1 MEGKLIAKIQMKRII
16 TILTVLTLFTV
27 SCTKTELNL
36 PKAQDRTII
45 VSATIPADE
54 TASRVSYTTTDGS
67 LGITLKWNDTDKLM
81 LCFVHNGNYYHKEAS
96 IVSGSISQEG
106 KKADFKIEVPK
117 EIPAGTPFTLHAI
130 YQQTDGNKDNGG
142 CFEENTERYVFE
154 GREEWCLTL
163 DKKNNAPNQHLGTI
177 RPALIST
184 RKEVTTATLNNLSFQ
199 HMGWVMALHL
209 QNTTGKDQPLPE
221 SLSFQSDA
229 NASIWNGYH
238 FDHSVSVNLN
248 DGKIES
254 KIPQKNSIV
263 FDISNSPLWGK
274 TLKNGNTIILYRW
287 LLSTHQTDNMT
298 AYLLS
303 DNGKKRI
310 DAPAILP
317 HKTVKP
323 GMVYHVHLKWS
334 DNKLELGK

>member
-96 IVSGSISQEG
+96 IVPNSISQEG

-117 EIPAGTPFTLHAI
+117 EIPAEASFTLHAI

-142 CFEENTERYVFE
+142 CFEENTAKYFLEN
-154 GREEWCLTL
+154 REDWCLTL
-163 DKKNNAPNQHLGTI
+163 DKPDTKEKNMGII

-184 RKEVTTATLNNLSFQ
+184 RKDVTTATLNNLSFQ
-199 HMGWVMALHL
+199 HMGWIMALHL
-209 QNTTGKDQPLPE
+209 QNNTGKDQILPE
-221 SLSFQSDA
+221 SLSFQSDK
-229 NASIWNGYH
+229 NSSLWNGSHYYY
-238 FDHSVSVNLN
+238 SVNINLDN
-248 DGKIES
+248 NQIES
-254 KIPQKNSIV
+254 KIPKKNSIM
-263 FDISNSPLWGK
+263 FHIGNSPYEGQTIEKGK
-274 TLKNGNTIILYRW
+274 TIVLYRW
-287 LLSTHQTDNMT
+287 LLNTPYTNDMD
-298 AYLLS
+298 AYIVS
-303 DNGKKRI
+303 KEGKSIK
-310 DAPAILP
+310 APAILP
-317 HKTVKP
+317 RKNVKP
-323 GMVYHVHLKWS
+323 GTVYHVYLKWS